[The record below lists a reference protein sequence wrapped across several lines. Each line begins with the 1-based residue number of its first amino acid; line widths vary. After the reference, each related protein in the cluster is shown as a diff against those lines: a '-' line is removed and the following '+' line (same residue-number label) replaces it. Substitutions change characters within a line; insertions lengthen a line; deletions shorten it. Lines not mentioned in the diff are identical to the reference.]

1 MASPVKDKKVVD
13 VTAEQENW
21 RGAIKRELTIAREF
35 ESNWGYLR
43 ASHEELEQTHRPH
56 DLRKTKY
63 FGTGGSTSIKDKRI
77 PLSQEEVKGVDP
89 KLLETVKPVVAGTF
103 TQKKF
108 GRLETTSNMYG
119 ARQSLEI
126 FGTHQ
131 YGVKG
136 TISKMPTIY

>member
-1 MASPVKDKKVVD
+1 MASPAKDKKVVD

-21 RGAIKRELTIAREF
+21 RGAIKRELTISREF

-43 ASHEELEQTHRPH
+43 ASQEELDQTKRPH

-63 FGTGGSTSIKDKRI
+63 FGIGGSTSIKDKRI
-77 PLSQEEVKGVDP
+77 PLSHEEVKGVDP
-89 KLLETVKPVVAGTF
+89 KLLETVKPVVTGTF

-136 TISKMPTIY
+136 TISKTPTIY